1 MADFQTWDP
10 SRNRAA
16 SDCPITKPAKDK
28 KSARIAE
35 QQFLPIEKSRD
46 SPSPVDQ
53 VAGQVK
59 PLNGR
64 CKVTREAKT
73 LTLSP
78 SPGRRG
84 ERSSLTQAPVFYKN
98 RFSIVKK
105 ASTAPKPFPMA

>member
-46 SPSPVDQ
+46 SPSPVDR
-53 VAGQVK
+53 VAGQSCQ
-59 PLNGR
+59 PLSRKERG
-64 CKVTREAKT
+64 AQQ
-73 LTLSP
+73 P
-78 SPGRRG
+78 HPG
-84 ERSSLTQAPVFYKN
+84 SVFYKN